1 MPTLIITIVKSRV
14 LADGRHVIRVA
25 LRHQHKTCYIPTR
38 FVVENGQ
45 FRNGQVVQRPD
56 ANLVNRK
63 LRAILDEYQ
72 SRLDGIENAGV
83 YSCAQLKRNI
93 TTTAPCSVYTFQV
106 VSDSYTKEM
115 SDTFSDGYKEIL
127 CRSQRYFTE
136 FAGPDYLI
144 EDVNADFIAGYD
156 RFLSKRGLSAS
167 SVALAMR
174 VLKTIIKYAERKG
187 FAQWAISPFASYKI
201 QAAPARE
208 CDISVE
214 ELRRIIDY
222 QPKKYKH
229 RLAKDLF
236 LLSFYLG
243 GMNLADIL
251 AADFSKNTVEYERQK
266 TAQKR
271 LAVRKIVIPVIP
283 QAREIL
289 DRWTVK
295 GQIKTIYKFSYNN
308 MRGYITR
315 SLKAVGSDVGIDR
328 IMFYS
333 ARKTFAQ
340 LAMELGVPDSVVDY
354 CLGHSDSSR
363 GVIRYYNKVRTRQA
377 QIALTRVA
385 DYVADPQKYED
396 YINMRMDIMAMGR

>member
-25 LRHQHKTCYIPTR
+25 LRHQHKTCYIATR
-38 FVVENGQ
+38 FLVEDGQ

-56 ANLVNRK
+56 AGIVNRK
-63 LRAILDEYQ
+63 LRALLDEYQ
-72 SRLDGIENAGV
+72 NRLDGIENAGI
-83 YSCAQLKRNI
+83 YSCAQLKRKI
-93 TTTAPCSVYTFQV
+93 TTTVPCMVYTFQS
-106 VSDSYTKEM
+106 VSNSYSKEM
-115 SDTFSDGYKEIL
+115 ADIFSDGYKEIL
-127 CRSQRYFTE
+127 NRSQRYFTE
-136 FAGPDYLI
+136 FAGMDYPL
-144 EDVNADFIAGYD
+144 EDVNAAFVAGYD
-156 RFLSKRGLSAS
+156 RFLTKRGLSAS

-174 VLKTIIKYAERKG
+174 VLKTIVKFAERKG
-187 FAQWAISPFASYKI
+187 FVQWVVSPFASYKI

-251 AADFSKNTVEYERQK
+251 TADFSKDTVEYERQK
-266 TAQKR
+266 TSQKR
-271 LAVRKIVIPVIP
+271 LAVRKVVIPVIP

-295 GQIKTIYKFSYNN
+295 GKIKTIYKFSYNN

-315 SLKAVGSDVGIDR
+315 ALKAVGTDVGIER

-363 GVIRYYNKVRTRQA
+363 GVIRYYNKVRARQA

-385 DYVADPQKYED
+385 DYVADPQKYDD